1 MPTRPTYEKL
11 AIYISRQ
18 LHLELKLAAIGEHR
32 SLSDFS
38 EELLSNALRY
48 RQRQHLLRDEA
59 DDDRTG

>member
-1 MPTRPTYEKL
+1 MTTRPTYQKL

-18 LHLELKLAAIGEHR
+18 LHLELKMASISEHR

-38 EELLSNALRY
+38 EELLSNALLD
-48 RQRQHLLRDEA
+48 RQRQRRLRVDA